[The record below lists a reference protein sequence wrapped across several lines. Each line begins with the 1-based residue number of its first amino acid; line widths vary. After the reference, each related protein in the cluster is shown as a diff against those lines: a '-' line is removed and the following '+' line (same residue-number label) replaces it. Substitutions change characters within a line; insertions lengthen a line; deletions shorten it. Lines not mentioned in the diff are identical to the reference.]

1 MLPLLRG
8 LADGAEHAS
17 AESVKNVAAGFA
29 LSEADLR
36 ETLPSGQT
44 TFANR
49 WGWARTYMKKAGLL
63 TYPRRAILQITPAGK
78 QLLATAPA
86 KIDLVILKRY
96 PEFIAFQ
103 NSGKTQ
109 EQVQLPDP
117 VTMSVEQTP
126 SELIDGAY
134 LALRKQVQSDLLA
147 AAKAGSP
154 KRFEMLVLELLVAM
168 GYGGS
173 RQDAA
178 RQLGHTG
185 DGGIDGEI
193 KEDKLGLDR
202 IYLQAKR
209 WENGTVGSREIRDFV
224 GALTGRRARK
234 GVFITTSTFT
244 KDALEFA
251 ARVNEIVLIDGE
263 QMAELMFEHGL
274 GVTTERVFE
283 LKRIDSDF
291 FDEEP

>member
-1 MLPLLRG
+1 
-8 LADGAEHAS
+8 
-17 AESVKNVAAGFA
+17 
-29 LSEADLR
+29 
-36 ETLPSGQT
+36 
-44 TFANR
+44 
-49 WGWARTYMKKAGLL
+49 MKKAGLL
-63 TYPRRAILQITPAGK
+63 SYPRRATLQITLAGK
-78 QLLATAPA
+78 QLLAGSPS
-86 KIDLVILKRY
+86 KIDLATLRRY
-96 PEFIAFQ
+96 PEFVAFQ

-109 EQVQLPDP
+109 EQVQLPNA
-117 VTMSVEQTP
+117 VVINLEQTP
-126 SELIDGAY
+126 SELIEGAY

-147 AAKAGSP
+147 AAKAGSA

-173 RQDAA
+173 RQDAVNAA
-178 RQLGHTG
+178 RQLGRAG

-202 IYLQAKR
+202 IYVQAKR
-209 WENGTVGSREIRDFV
+209 WDNGTVGSREIRDFV

-244 KDALEFA
+244 KDALDFA

-291 FDEEP
+291 FDEEI